1 MKKSVQ
7 KSEKNKK
14 FKTNKHPKQ
23 ASKILKFQAQEIY
36 ISPAVFQP
44 KFYLSKIFSLK
55 NDKEIASKG
64 RLSSITTKGFV
75 FHFKKKDLFSDAD
88 GFDWKN
94 LINQPIGFVLSEFEV
109 ELHGVIRDLQL
120 TDRNILE
127 IHASYLDKTPHFYKQ
142 CVVDLLH

>member
-23 ASKILKFQAQEIY
+23 ASKILKFQAQEID

-44 KFYLSKIFSLK
+44 KFNLSKVFFLK
-55 NDKEIASKG
+55 NDKDIASKG
-64 RLSSITTKGFV
+64 RLASITTKGFV
-75 FHFKKKDLFSDAD
+75 FHLEKKDLSSATDSVE
-88 GFDWKN
+88 WEN
-94 LINQPIGFVLSEFEV
+94 LINHPIGFVLSEFEV
-109 ELHGVIRDLQL
+109 ELHGIVRDLQF
-120 TDRNILE
+120 TDKNILE
-127 IHASYLDKTPHFYKQ
+127 IHASYLDKTPRFYKQ